1 MEYEFIDVPGWPG
14 YSCNRMGEV
23 KGIHGRI
30 LKPSLGGRIGTQ
42 RLKLNLCK
50 DNKHYT
56 IKVHNIIGATFLG
69 AKPNPRWTIDHID
82 HRQPLNNCLTNL
94 RWASPIIQEANKGI
108 QKDNT
113 SGAKG
118 LIKHKNSAGWCCLL
132 RYQGQ
137 AHRKY
142 FVKKLDAF
150 NWLRDKRIELG
161 LSVEEH
167 IFGSFIEETE

>member
-1 MEYEFIDVPGWPG
+1 MEYDFVDVPGWPG

-30 LKPSLGGRIGTQ
+30 LTPQLKGSN
-42 RLKLNLCK
+42 RLRVALSK
-50 DNKHYT
+50 DGKQST
-56 IKVHNIIGATFLG
+56 IHIHKIIGATFLG

-94 RWASPIIQEANKGI
+94 RWASKETQQSNTGI
-108 QKDNT
+108 RKDNE
-113 SGAKG
+113 SGVRGLVKHTKG
-118 LIKHKNSAGWCCLL
+118 GWHPRVNHEGLS
-132 RYQGQ
+132 
-137 AHRKY
+137 HRKY